1 MSDARNQ
8 LMSLMKIQELALEI
22 QAAKLVVD
30 GAPAKIEDA
39 ENRFRERNAEYVE
52 IKERYDAIDADR
64 RARQIDLGAL
74 EESRQHYQDSLMQV
88 KNQREYAAALKEIDS
103 VKARIGEHEEAILKS
118 MEEVETLKSDLEARA
133 AHIETERAI
142 VERERAEVEAA
153 VVHAHARIERDG
165 AERAEIEAGLPAALV
180 ANLRRVEEGRKGI
193 FLVKAEHD
201 SCSACHVRLRPQV
214 YQEIKQAAKIHICG
228 NCRRYLYF
236 EAAMNPAAAPPPA
249 AAQAAPPSP
258 SVPQPGAEVEAVN
271 GGAV

>member
-8 LMSLMKIQELALEI
+8 LKSLLKIQELALEI

-52 IKERYDAIDADR
+52 IRERYEAIDADR
-64 RARQIDLGAL
+64 RARSLELSAL

-103 VKARIGEHEEAILKS
+103 VKARIGEHEEAILSS
-118 MEEVETLKSDLEARA
+118 MEEVEALKSDLEARA

-142 VERERAEVEAA
+142 VDREREEVEAA
-153 VVHAHARIERDG
+153 VVDAHAST
-165 AERAEIEAGLPAALV
+165 ERAAALRVEIEAGLPAALV
-180 ANLRRVEEGRKGI
+180 ANVRRVEEGRKGL
-193 FLVKAEHD
+193 FLVKAEREA
-201 SCSACHVRLRPQV
+201 CSACHVRLRPQV

-236 EAAMNPAAAPPPA
+236 EAAMNAAAVPA
-249 AAQAAPPSP
+249 PAQGTSSSAVS
-258 SVPQPGAEVEAVN
+258 QPGTEVEAAN

>member
-8 LMSLMKIQELALEI
+8 LKSLLKIQELALEI

-30 GAPAKIEDA
+30 GAPAKIDDA

-64 RARQIDLGAL
+64 RARSLELGAL

-103 VKARIGEHEEAILKS
+103 VKARIGEHDEAILKS

-133 AHIETERAI
+133 AHIEAERAI

-153 VVHAHARIERDG
+153 VAEARSRIERG
-165 AERAEIEAGLPAALV
+165 AAQRAEIESGLPAALV
-180 ANLRRVEEGRKGI
+180 VNVKRVEESRKGI
-193 FLVKAEHD
+193 FLVRVERE

-214 YQEIKQAAKIHICG
+214 YQEIRQATRIHACG
-228 NCRRYLYF
+228 NCRRYLYTEGLIAPAPVSTSATLDAPSA
-236 EAAMNPAAAPPPA
+236 EA
-249 AAQAAPPSP
+249 
-258 SVPQPGAEVEAVN
+258 EAVN